1 MENNEEYSANSEI
14 PKFYKDAIDYWS
26 TIPPTVDGMLGGF
39 GFISDIDIQGSEN
52 FLKLL
57 FKLKNPPGKHR
68 ALDCGAGIGRITK
81 HLLIRYF
88 DTVDLVEQSKTFVEE
103 STAYIGHSTKI
114 GNLYNVGLQDFKI
127 SFQYDVI
134 WCQWVLSH
142 LTDEDLVQFFQTCKK
157 GLTRNGVIV
166 VKENVASSETG
177 EVDEVDS
184 SITRS
189 LTQMCNIFKQAG
201 LTCIQEKT
209 QTKMPKGL
217 YLVKMFALRPN
228 SR

>member
-1 MENNEEYSANSEI
+1 MENNLEPSADSEV

-26 TIPPTVDGMLGGF
+26 NIPPTVDGMLGGF
-39 GFISDIDIQGSEN
+39 GFISDIDIQGSES
-52 FLKLL
+52 FLKTL
-57 FKLKNPPGKHR
+57 FKLKYPPRKNR

-88 DTVDLVEQSKTFVEE
+88 NTVDLVEQSKIFVDEA
-103 STAYIGHSTKI
+103 TAYIGQSTKI

-127 SFQYDVI
+127 AFQYDVI

-142 LTDEDLVQFFQTCKK
+142 LTDEDLLNFFQTCKK
-157 GLTRNGVIV
+157 GLAHNGVIV
-166 VKENVASSETG
+166 VKENIASSGTR

-184 SITRS
+184 SVTRP
-189 LTQMCNIFKQAG
+189 LAHMYNIFKQAG
-201 LTCIQEKT
+201 LVCILDRT
-209 QTKMPKGL
+209 QTKMPRGL
-217 YLVKMFALRPN
+217 YLVKMFALRPD